1 MLDKKKKYSESKSN
15 LYFMMPKLL
24 ILFKNKKKIPW
35 NPCIHT
41 MKQKS
46 YYLIFSNQLFHD
58 WHEVVQIISVGTLIH
73 MGWGGQG
80 RLNKLTLIYT
90 NKSSKVKHSV

>member
-1 MLDKKKKYSESKSN
+1 MVIKKKYIKEFEFQNGALSLMVKILNVYCIVLTFMLDLKKKYSESKCKFG
-15 LYFMMPKLL
+15 FMMPKLL

-46 YYLIFSNQLFHD
+46 FYLL
-58 WHEVVQIISVGTLIH
+58 
-73 MGWGGQG
+73 
-80 RLNKLTLIYT
+80 
-90 NKSSKVKHSV
+90 KSAVPWQA